1 MIIGKNIAKKRQT
14 FLRLNLKTVH
24 FTSFLVKTFS
34 NYPAAPVN
42 CIARYVHDAA
52 RAHVKAGVYVQRP
65 AGAAVGVLVLGTAAR
80 SAPLANL
87 TDLKTR

>member
-1 MIIGKNIAKKRQT
+1 MVGRSLTQLHA
-14 FLRLNLKTVH
+14 L
-24 FTSFLVKTFS
+24 
-34 NYPAAPVN
+34 
-42 CIARYVHDAA
+42 ARYEHDAA
-52 RAHVKAGVYVQRP
+52 RVCVKTGMYVQQP